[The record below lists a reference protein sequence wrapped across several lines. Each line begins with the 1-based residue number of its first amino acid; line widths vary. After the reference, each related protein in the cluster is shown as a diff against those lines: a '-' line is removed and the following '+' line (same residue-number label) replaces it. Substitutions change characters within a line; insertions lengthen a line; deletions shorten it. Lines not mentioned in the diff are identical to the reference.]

1 MGMMMNRRH
10 MLMLSG
16 AGVSAIAL
24 GGPQAAWAQ
33 DGDVFRY
40 GESGSFATFNPWAQ
54 AITQSSTANQMFS
67 RLVYND
73 FEGNLVGDLAESWE
87 FDADGKAITLKL
99 RDGVK
104 WHDDKP
110 LTGEDF
116 VTMYSYLSDPAY
128 EKDAGVGKVKA
139 LFAPV
144 VGVTAPD
151 DLTVR
156 IEFSAPVPYAAGLL
170 NYFYAIRFED
180 AEDTAFLQ
188 KGPIGTG
195 PYRFGEHVP
204 GQYASFV
211 RNDNYFSD
219 KAPVDGIHFS
229 VFAQGSNLS
238 PNLTAGV
245 VDGILVSNQAE
256 IESLQSDTA
265 YEVLKVPSGAHVL
278 MFNAI
283 KAPFDNPLV
292 RRALSHSMNR
302 EAFSEAAHFGIEKPT
317 ASPFYAPSSIAYS
330 ENLVNAHPFDLE
342 KARQLLDEAGIADLR
357 LSYPAPS
364 SNPNYGTYG
373 EIWQADLSTIGVTLD
388 IERVDVARWR
398 DLAAGK
404 VPDFDIVPSVVGRS
418 MLDPSIFFSANA
430 VFRARNHRFGY
441 ENPAYEDLLNQ
452 AATEIDP
459 DKRKALFLQIGQVLA
474 DEAWIV
480 TMLTDTKIYVFDKQF
495 EGQQSDRGGNIAFG
509 KVARAV

>member
-1 MGMMMNRRH
+1 MGMTMNRRH

-16 AGVSAIAL
+16 AGVGAIAL
-24 GGPQAAWAQ
+24 GGQQAAWAQ
-33 DGDVFRY
+33 DGNVFRY
-40 GESGSFATFNPWAQ
+40 GESGAFATFNPWTQ

-67 RLVYND
+67 RLVYTD
-73 FEGNLVGDLAESWE
+73 FEGNLVGDLAESWA
-87 FDADGKAITLKL
+87 FDADGKALTLKL
-99 RDGVK
+99 REGVK

-116 VTMYSYLSDPAY
+116 VTMYGYLSDPVY

-144 VGVTAPD
+144 AGVTAPD

-156 IEFSAPVPYAAGLL
+156 IEFSAPVPYAASLL
-170 NYFYAIRFED
+170 NYFYAIRFES
-180 AEDTAFLQ
+180 AEDTAFIQ

-195 PYRFGEHVP
+195 PYRFSEHVP

-211 RNDNYFSD
+211 RNDNYFSE

-238 PNLTAGV
+238 PNLSAGV
-245 VDGILVSNQAE
+245 VDGILVANQAE

-278 MFNAI
+278 MINAI
-283 KAPFDNPLV
+283 KPPFDNPLV
-292 RRALSHSMNR
+292 RRALSYSMNR

-330 ENLVNAHPFDLE
+330 ESLVNAHPFDLQ
-342 KARQLLDEAGIADLR
+342 KAKQLLDEAGIADLR
-357 LSYPAPS
+357 LTYPAPS

-373 EIWQADLSTIGVTLD
+373 EIWQADLASIGVTMD

-404 VPDFDIVPSVVGRS
+404 VPELDVVPSVVGRS
-418 MLDPSIFFSANA
+418 MMDPSIFFSANA
-430 VFRARNHRFGY
+430 VFRAKNHRFGY
-441 ENPAYEDLLNQ
+441 ENQAYEDLLNQ

-459 DKRKALFLQIGQVLA
+459 DKRKALFVQIGQVLV
-474 DEAWIV
+474 DEAWII
-480 TMLTDTKIYVFDKQF
+480 TMLTDTKIFVFDKQF

>member
-1 MGMMMNRRH
+1 MGMTINRRH
-10 MLMLSG
+10 MLMLSS
-16 AGVSAIAL
+16 AGVGAIAL
-24 GGPQAAWAQ
+24 GSPRMAWAQ
-33 DGDVFRY
+33 DGNTFQY
-40 GESGSFATFNPWAQ
+40 GEAGSFATFNPWTQ

-73 FEGNLVGDLAESWE
+73 FDGNLVGDLAETWE
-87 FDADGKAITLKL
+87 FDADGKALTLKL
-99 RDGVK
+99 REGVK

-116 VTMYSYLSDPAY
+116 VTMYSYLSDPAF

-144 VGVTAPD
+144 VAVTAPD

-156 IEFSAPVPYAAGLL
+156 IEFSAPVPYAAALL

-180 AEDTAFLQ
+180 AEDTAFLN

-211 RNDNYFSD
+211 RNDSYFGD
-219 KAPVDGIHFS
+219 KAPADGIHFS

-238 PNLTAGV
+238 PNLSAGV
-245 VDGILVSNQAE
+245 VNGILVSNQAE
-256 IESLQSDTA
+256 IESLQSDAA
-265 YEVLKVPSGAHVL
+265 YEVLQVPSGAHVL
-278 MFNAI
+278 MINAI

-292 RRALSHSMNR
+292 RRALSYSMNR
-302 EAFSEAAHFGIEKPT
+302 AAFAEAAHFGIEKPT

-330 ENLVNAHPFDLE
+330 ESLVNAHPFDLA

-357 LSYPAPS
+357 ISYPAPS

-373 EIWQADLSTIGVTLD
+373 EIWQADLSTIGVRLD

-404 VPDFDIVPSVVGRS
+404 VPELDVVPSVVGRS

-430 VFRARNHRFGY
+430 VFRAKKHRFGY
-441 ENPAYEDLLNQ
+441 ENPAYEELLNQ

-459 DKRKALFLQIGQVLA
+459 DKRKALFAQIGQVLV
-474 DEAWIV
+474 DEAWII
-480 TMLTDTKIYVFDKQF
+480 TMLTDTKIFVFDRQF

-509 KVARAV
+509 KVARAH